1 MEGFILNDEKNC
13 RMCKEDSALEQSK
26 NIYTIKEIV
35 MMRTKIYDFNTSIY
49 ISAIQRLVFHLP
61 HVLILGTNHCGEMQ
75 RTAFKQRELFQDVI
89 FRRDYANRL
98 VAIFDNQI
106 QS

>member
-1 MEGFILNDEKNC
+1 MCQQESSSDEFRK
-13 RMCKEDSALEQSK
+13 
-26 NIYTIKEIV
+26 IYTRKELVILD
-35 MMRTKIYDFNTSIY
+35 TKISDFNTCFY
-49 ISAIQRLVFHLP
+49 IPAIQKLAFHIP
-61 HVLILGTNHCGEMQ
+61 HVHIIGTYHCGEMR
-75 RTAFKQRELFQDVI
+75 RTALKQRELFQDVI

>member
-1 MEGFILNDEKNC
+1 MIKDT
-13 RMCKEDSALEQSK
+13 
-26 NIYTIKEIV
+26 NIS
-35 MMRTKIYDFNTSIY
+35 DFNTCFY
-49 ISAIQRLVFHLP
+49 IPAIQKLAFSIP
-61 HVLILGTNHCGEMQ
+61 HVRILGTYHCGEMQ
-75 RTAFKQRELFQDVI
+75 RIAFKQRELFQDVI